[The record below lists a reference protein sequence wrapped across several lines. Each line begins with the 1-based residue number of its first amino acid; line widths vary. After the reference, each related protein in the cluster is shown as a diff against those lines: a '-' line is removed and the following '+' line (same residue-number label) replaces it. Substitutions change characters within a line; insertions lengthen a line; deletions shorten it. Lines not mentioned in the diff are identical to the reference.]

1 MNEAD
6 DQFSSPID
14 ISEDDILA
22 AMKDIQGY
30 IDISP
35 GDFKEV
41 FQVAYRH
48 AVQRIRDSLRAADI
62 MTRPVH
68 CVGLEM
74 DLVQAAAFM
83 ADKRISGAPVADAEG
98 RIAGVVSEKDFLAR
112 MGLGKSVSFMQI
124 IAHCLTNKGCMVTN
138 LRNHFIRDIMTT
150 PAVTAGAEMT
160 VGAISTLFIDRQIN
174 RLPIVDTDGRIIG
187 IVTRAD
193 LVQSYCATR

>member
-1 MNEAD
+1 M
-6 DQFSSPID
+6 
-14 ISEDDILA
+14 SEIKDKVPGAIEIAETDILA